1 MINISYNV
9 EHNKWNKHFP
19 LYKKYISKTV
29 MTTLNIVQKNSKDD
43 LAIDFLLTSN
53 KNIKKL
59 NYKYRNANKPT
70 NVLSF
75 PMMSIYD
82 GTKFLG
88 DIALALE
95 TLQKESRRLKVSKY
109 DYLCK
114 MTAHGI
120 LHLLGYDHET
130 DQEFKQMS
138 ELESQ
143 ILLKIKK

>member
-9 EHNKWNKHFP
+9 DHNKWNKHFP

-95 TLQKESRRLKVSKY
+95 TLQKESKIVKVSKY

-114 MTAHGI
+114 MTAHGM

-130 DQEFKQMS
+130 EKQFIQMS

>member
-1 MINISYNV
+1 
-9 EHNKWNKHFP
+9 
-19 LYKKYISKTV
+19 
-29 MTTLNIVQKNSKDD
+29 
-43 LAIDFLLTSN
+43 
-53 KNIKKL
+53 
-59 NYKYRNANKPT
+59 
-70 NVLSF
+70 
-75 PMMSIYD
+75 MMSIYD

-95 TLQKESRRLKVSKY
+95 TLQKESRRVKVSKY

-130 DQEFKQMS
+130 EKQFIQMS